1 MKSIYAPFK
10 PDGNPYVEIVQRS
23 LHMYGIETVQLR
35 TAFKIGGAKEIR
47 VANFNWLE
55 NKLNRKTKV
64 MSLLNYLLCV
74 GIISWLKLH
83 RVRII
88 FTFHN
93 RIQHDSRHPK
103 IDRSFMRYM
112 CRQADAVV
120 ILSEASRRILKQYMR
135 PGDMKKI
142 HHISHP
148 NYSRECGQYYKKLD
162 VTGETVNILFAGA
175 VKAYKGIEHILD
187 AAERCEKE
195 QLPVHFH
202 ICGRAADPAYKAM
215 IEERAAQLSNVDT
228 RLSFVPDEELY
239 RLIGENALLVLPYN
253 MRSSLNSG
261 TLYLAFSLGRTAV
274 CPKIGTV
281 REFPEDLIYSY
292 TYKTEDEHREKLFL
306 MIKKACEDIK
316 KDPAAL
322 AAKGEELKRIV
333 ETECSEEEIGRK
345 YKELYEA
352 LAAK

>member
-1 MKSIYAPFK
+1 MKSIYSPFE
-10 PDGNPYVEIVQRS
+10 PDGNPYVAIVQRA
-23 LHMYGIETVQLR
+23 LQMYGIKTVQLR
-35 TAFKIGGAKEIR
+35 TAFKPGGAKDIK

-64 MSLLNYLLCV
+64 MSLLNYLLSM

-83 RVRII
+83 RIRIV

-93 RIQHDSRHPK
+93 RIQHDSSHPK

-112 CRQADAVV
+112 CRQADAIV
-120 ILSEASRRILKQYMR
+120 ILSEASREVLKNYVR
-135 PGDMKKI
+135 KGDEKKI

-148 NYSRECGQYYKKLD
+148 NYSRECGQYYRALD
-162 VTGETVNILFAGA
+162 VSGEAVNILFAGA
-175 VKAYKGIEHILD
+175 VKAYKGIELILD
-187 AAERCEKE
+187 AAERCAKE

-215 IEERAAQLSNVDT
+215 IEERTAKLANVDT

-253 MRSSLNSG
+253 LRSSLNSG
-261 TLYLAFSLGRTAV
+261 TLYLAFSLGRTAI

-281 REFPEDLIYSY
+281 GEFPEDLIYSY
-292 TYKTEDEHREKLFL
+292 TYRTEEEHREKLFL

-322 AAKGEELKRIV
+322 AARGEELKRIV
-333 ETECSEEEIGRK
+333 ETECSEEVIGRK
-345 YKELYEA
+345 YKELYES

>member
-1 MKSIYAPFK
+1 MKAIYSPFE
-10 PDGNPYVEIVQRS
+10 PDGNPYVEILKRS
-23 LHMYGIETVQLR
+23 LEMYGIENVQLR
-35 TAFKIGGAKEIR
+35 TVLKPGGAKGVK

-55 NKLNRKTKV
+55 NKLNRKTTI
-64 MSLLNYLLCV
+64 MSLLNYLLCIF
-74 GIISWLKLH
+74 IISWLKLH
-83 RVRII
+83 RIRIV

-93 RIQHDSRHPK
+93 RIQHDSSHPR

-112 CRQADAVV
+112 CRKADAIV
-120 ILSEASRRILKQYMR
+120 ILSKASRKVLKKYLR
-135 PGDMKKI
+135 KGDEKKI

-148 NYSRECGQYYKKLD
+148 NYSRECGQYYKPLEVK
-162 VTGETVNILFAGA
+162 GETVDILFAGA
-175 VKAYKGIEHILD
+175 VKAYKGIELILD
-187 AAERCEKE
+187 AAEMCEKE

-202 ICGRAADPAYKAM
+202 ICGRAADPSYKQM
-215 IEERAAQLSNVDT
+215 IEERAAEIANVDT

-239 RLIGENALLVLPYN
+239 QLIGENAMLILPYN
-253 MRSSLNSG
+253 LRSSLNSG
-261 TLYLAFSLGRTAV
+261 TLYLAFSLGRTAI

-281 REFPEDLIYSY
+281 GEFPEDLIYSY
-292 TYKTEDEHREKLFL
+292 TYRTEEEHREKLFL

-333 ETECSEEEIGRK
+333 ETECSEEQTGLK
-345 YKELYEA
+345 YKELYES